1 MRIEG
6 TLRSPVNTC
15 ITDAN
20 AGRVTINA
28 YGIEKYMIDN
38 YNRCQNQN
46 GTAWVLIKQLI
57 MWLQLRLDWLICTF
71 YAVLALMLIFLS
83 DNETFSE
90 VNMVHSMDHTVWCIQ
105 NYLYNFIF
113 SSSI

>member
-28 YGIEKYMIDN
+28 YEIEKYMIDN
-38 YNRCQNQN
+38 YNQHQNKN
-46 GTAWVLIKQLI
+46 GTAWVLIKESFILNRANLYQVYNKILHSVDTVGG
-57 MWLQLRLDWLICTF
+57 L
-71 YAVLALMLIFLS
+71 LS
-83 DNETFSE
+83 
-90 VNMVHSMDHTVWCIQ
+90 TVW
-105 NYLYNFIF
+105 NFD
-113 SSSI
+113 S

>member
-38 YNRCQNQN
+38 YNRCQNKN

-83 DNETFSE
+83 DNDTFSE
-90 VNMVHSMDHTVWCIQ
+90 VTMGHTVWRIQ
-105 NYLYNFIF
+105 YYLYNSIF